1 VTNMFDWFF
10 VPPAQRRLLLS
21 TGRRAP
27 TPWVIAIMS
36 FTIVLIAAT
45 GLALANTA
53 GVLSQAIEARYA
65 VEVPGGGVNLAALE
79 NAVRSA
85 PGVISAQ
92 AVPESEMRKTLE
104 RWLGPEAN
112 SGDLPVPALVNFDAK
127 PGTDLNKIQ
136 QRIQAMAPGARITAH
151 RDSVAPLLQ
160 SLTLLQVVAFGL
172 VLLLSAAAAAAVVLA
187 ARGSL
192 DTHRFTIEVMH
203 GIGATDMQVTHLFQR
218 KIAIDAFIGSVA
230 GGLAAAVVLLL
241 LAGGAAFA
249 RDLTGGATLG
259 LRDILIL
266 ALLPLALTALA
277 TWVARAAVL
286 AALREAL

>member
-1 VTNMFDWFF
+1 V
-10 VPPAQRRLLLS
+10 L
-21 TGRRAP
+21 GR
-27 TPWVIAIMS
+27 AID
-36 FTIVLIAAT
+36 T
-45 GLALANTA
+45 
-53 GVLSQAIEARYA
+53 RYA
-65 VEVPGGGVNLAALE
+65 LEVPGGAADLSQLLQV
-79 NAVRSA
+79 VRTS
-85 PGVISAQ
+85 PGVVSAE
-92 AVPESEMRKTLE
+92 AVSESDMRKTLE
-104 RWLGPEAN
+104 RWLGPAAE
-112 SGDLPVPALVNFDAK
+112 SSELPVPALINFDLRT
-127 PGTDLNKIQ
+127 GGNLNVIQHRIQ
-136 QRIQAMAPGARITAH
+136 QVAPTARIVSH

-266 ALLPLALTALA
+266 TLLPLALTALA